1 MFWSLQD
8 CIIQQLVSMCAAA
21 SLLALLFLAC
31 AVLLSPADRMFTTGE
46 VGVVAS
52 EHLPGTDYSAVVQ
65 KALELP
71 GFSHEPEP
79 KFVTVGFGHETTLGA
94 AGVCEDCRAGVSC
107 AAGVGKPC

>member
-1 MFWSLQD
+1 M
-8 CIIQQLVSMCAAA
+8 QLTGAM
-21 SLLALLFLAC
+21 
-31 AVLLSPADRMFTTGE
+31 LLSLADRMFTTGE

-94 AGVCEDCRAGVSC
+94 AGVCWQTRAGVGGWLGTDRVALPFACSTLEVVL
-107 AAGVGKPC
+107 GVHFLT

>member
-1 MFWSLQD
+1 MQVLW
-8 CIIQQLVSMCAAA
+8 LVNMQAAGFMH
-21 SLLALLFLAC
+21 LCLTN
-31 AVLLSPADRMFTTGE
+31 AVLLSLADRMFTTGE

-94 AGVCEDCRAGVSC
+94 AGVWG
-107 AAGVGKPC
+107 